1 MIIQAPSESSDANQS
16 SLCRQMWALN
26 ANAVTWADK
35 LLSALTKLS
44 AQINAKFGMKSLMM
58 IIGLPIIGNT
68 AVIC

>member
-44 AQINAKFGMKSLMM
+44 AQIMQFLCCPPPQKKKKKKEKNPLF
-58 IIGLPIIGNT
+58 
-68 AVIC
+68 